1 MKSVDCPD
9 NWQQLEFGAL
19 VKDMGDGGTPP
30 RNKPEYFNGNINWCT
45 VTDIQRFISDT
56 EEKLSALGLRNS
68 SAKLWPENSI
78 ILSTGATI
86 GRVGI
91 AQVRTA
97 TKQGITGIVLKED
110 KVDANYIYYLLNSL
124 TNLLNR
130 YSQGSTF
137 REIRPP
143 LLSRISV
150 LVPPLPEQHKI
161 AETLSMVDETIEKT
175 DAIIRGT
182 RQLNKGLIQ
191 RLFTEGIGHTKLK
204 ETNIGRMPE
213 DWEIVNLGS
222 MITVLT
228 DYHANG
234 SYESL
239 KANVTLLSD
248 PDYAIMVRTVNFE
261 QNDWENLK
269 YISEHAYNYLE
280 KSKVHSNDLVMN
292 KIANPGRVFFVP
304 NVDMPMSLGMNLFLI
319 RMKEDLALN
328 KFYYYYLRYRE
339 GYVKR
344 FTAGSTTET
353 ITKEA
358 VRRLKVVAPRLS
370 EQQQIVQIL
379 SEVDAKIETEQAYM
393 AELEQ
398 LKKGLM
404 QVLLTGKVRVKV

>member
-1 MKSVDCPD
+1 LKSVDCPD

-91 AQVRTA
+91 ARVRTA

-161 AETLSMVDETIEKT
+161 AETI
-175 DAIIRGT
+175 
-182 RQLNKGLIQ
+182 
-191 RLFTEGIGHTKLK
+191 
-204 ETNIGRMPE
+204 
-213 DWEIVNLGS
+213 
-222 MITVLT
+222 
-228 DYHANG
+228 NG
-234 SYESL
+234 
-239 KANVTLLSD
+239 
-248 PDYAIMVRTVNFE
+248 
-261 QNDWENLK
+261 
-269 YISEHAYNYLE
+269 
-280 KSKVHSNDLVMN
+280 
-292 KIANPGRVFFVP
+292 
-304 NVDMPMSLGMNLFLI
+304 
-319 RMKEDLALN
+319 
-328 KFYYYYLRYRE
+328 
-339 GYVKR
+339 
-344 FTAGSTTET
+344 
-353 ITKEA
+353 
-358 VRRLKVVAPRLS
+358 
-370 EQQQIVQIL
+370 
-379 SEVDAKIETEQAYM
+379 
-393 AELEQ
+393 
-398 LKKGLM
+398 
-404 QVLLTGKVRVKV
+404 